1 MILSPIRTLVVGA
14 LALTSLA
21 LAACQKSAPEAVNA
35 TVAAIPQEA
44 TTADNSAFIAASD
57 KPMTDAAANSVTPPD
72 KTGAGEPSS
81 YTH

>member
-1 MILSPIRTLVVGA
+1 MTLSPLRTLVVSG
-14 LALTSLA
+14 LALTALS
-21 LAACQKSAPEAVNA
+21 LAACQKDVAPADN
-35 TVAAIPQEA
+35 TVAASIPQEA

-72 KTGAGEPSS
+72 KSGAGEPPS